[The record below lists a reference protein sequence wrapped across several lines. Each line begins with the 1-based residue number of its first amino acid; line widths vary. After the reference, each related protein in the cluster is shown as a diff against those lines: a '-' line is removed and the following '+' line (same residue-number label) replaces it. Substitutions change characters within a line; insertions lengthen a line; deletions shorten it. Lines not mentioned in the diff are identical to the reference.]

1 MRGERRNGAQASLIG
16 LNWLN
21 FSVSAM
27 QAGFGAFVPVR
38 LAAAGWD
45 SGAIGAALSAST
57 IASMAAQVP
66 SGAIIDHVS
75 SKRMLAAVAIGVSMF
90 ALLLFAT
97 IASTPIVV
105 LAQII
110 QGAAGVGLTLAI
122 ACITL
127 SLAKQDVL
135 GERLGKNVRY
145 AAVGA
150 ALGAAGLGLAGSLVS
165 GRAVFLLA
173 AAFGI
178 PALMALRCIHA
189 VVLAAP
195 ETRTTHHTAPPRHK
209 RSSPAVSPWRL
220 LRDHRVLVFF
230 GCVTMFHLGN
240 AALLPL
246 AATSLFHHV
255 GRSAE
260 LLTAVA
266 TTGPQLITALLS
278 PWVGMLAETHGRRQV
293 MMLGFCAVPLRAVL
307 FAIDGS
313 PAFTLASEM
322 LDGVSAATFG
332 VMMPLVVADIT
343 HRGGRFNLTLG
354 MMGLAAGL
362 GATVSTS
369 AAGWIADA
377 AGLHTAFLALAVVG
391 CGTVLLIWTLL
402 PETAHLP
409 RAYPVVVS
417 RNPAT

>member
-1 MRGERRNGAQASLIG
+1 MWGKRRDEAEASLLA
-16 LNWLN
+16 LNGLN

-45 SGAIGAALSAST
+45 PGAIGMALSVST

-66 SGAIIDHVS
+66 SGAVIDHFS
-75 SKRMLAAVAIGVSMF
+75 GKRALAAIAIGVSML
-90 ALLLFAT
+90 ALLLLAT
-97 IASTPIVV
+97 IASVPIVV
-105 LAQII
+105 LAQVM
-110 QGAAGVGLTLAI
+110 QGGAGVGLTLAI
-122 ACITL
+122 ACVTL
-127 SLAKQDVL
+127 SLARQDVL

-150 ALGAAGLGLAGSLVS
+150 AVGAAGLGLAGSFVS

-173 AAFGI
+173 ACFGI
-178 PALMALRCIHA
+178 PALLSLRWIHPVALA
-189 VVLAAP
+189 SP
-195 ETRTTHHTAPPRHK
+195 ETRTTHHTAPPRPK
-209 RSSPAVSPWRL
+209 RKTPAVSPWRL
-220 LRDHRVLVFF
+220 LRDRRILVFF
-230 GCVTMFHLGN
+230 ACVVMFHLGN
-240 AALLPL
+240 ATLLPL
-246 AATSLFHHV
+246 AATSFFHHA
-255 GRSAE
+255 GRNAD

-266 TTGPQLITALLS
+266 VTGPQLITALLS
-278 PWVGMLAETHGRRQV
+278 PWVGSLAETYGRRSI

-307 FAIDGS
+307 FSIDAG
-313 PAFTLASEM
+313 PGFMLASEM

-369 AAGWIADA
+369 AGGWIADV
-377 AGLHTAFLALAVVG
+377 AGLHVAFLVLAVVG
-391 CGTVLLIWTLL
+391 CGTVLLIWALL
-402 PETAHLP
+402 PETSHLP
-409 RAYPVVVS
+409 RALPVVAT